1 MLIDVWR
8 LTSWWGHIIPMATWT
23 VLSTDIAGILFV
35 VCLGRPFR
43 FPVFVAIEAIARA
56 G

>member
-1 MLIDVWR
+1 MNVRW
-8 LTSWWGHIIPMATWT
+8 LTSWWRHIIPMATWT

-35 VCLGRPFR
+35 VCFGRPFR
-43 FPVFVAIEAIARA
+43 FPVLVAIEAITRA